1 MLEAGPYLSV
11 ILPCRNQGDHIA
23 AVLMGYRDA
32 LEALGRPYEL
42 VVVPN
47 ACTDDTAAAVER
59 AARQDAQV
67 RVVEQA
73 QGGWGRAVRA
83 GLAAARGELLCYTNS
98 ARTVASSIVR
108 LHALY
113 LQHAGCLAKVRR
125 EQRSAPLREL
135 GSALFNLEVRLM
147 FGLGS
152 LDVNG
157 TPKLFARGLFERL
170 CLRANGDL
178 LDLELMVQVA
188 RLGVPVVEMP
198 VPGFARHGGR
208 SSTTLWSAAKL
219 YAGALALRLSG

>member
-1 MLEAGPYLSV
+1 MAEVGPYLSV

-23 AVLMGYRDA
+23 ALLMGYRDA
-32 LEALGRPYEL
+32 LESLGRAYEL

-47 ACTDDTAAAVER
+47 ACTDDTVAAVER
-59 AARQDAQV
+59 AARLDAHL
-67 RVVEQA
+67 RVVERA

-83 GLAAARGELLCYTNS
+83 GLAAARGELLCYANS
-98 ARTVASSIVR
+98 ARTVPSSIVQ
-108 LHALY
+108 LHSLF

-125 EQRSAPLREL
+125 AQRSAPLRAI

-147 FGLGS
+147 FGLAS
-152 LDVNG
+152 SDING
-157 TPKLFARGLFERL
+157 TPKLFARQLFERL

-178 LDLELMVQVA
+178 LDLELMVQIA

-198 VPGFARHGGR
+198 VLGGARHGGR

-219 YAGALALRLSG
+219 YAGALALRVSG